1 MGHSKGSC
9 KNKEQ
14 VPQEKEKMSYD
25 VVNENSQKH
34 PSKVNDVEPLEP

>member
-25 VVNENSQKH
+25 VNENSQKH